1 MSLNENSIRKKTDI
15 GVKKSIISENGSNGN
30 VIIGT
35 TSGSFKNGYVLTKS
49 QNVSFSRSENCQQ
62 EGIDRKNNFKRRKN
76 ISSKSKFGTR
86 KFGDKT
92 NTRVVSNSSSKPK
105 QSSLVSGVS
114 EDSQIRKKFT
124 NKFPEFTQVKKIE

>member
-49 QNVSFSRSENCQQ
+49 QKVSFSRSENSQQ
-62 EGIDRKNNFKRRKN
+62 EGIGFKRRKN
-76 ISSKSKFGTR
+76 VSSESKFGNR
-86 KFGDKT
+86 KFGEKT
-92 NTRVVSNSSSKPK
+92 KTREVSNSSSKAK

-114 EDSQIRKKFT
+114 EDSQKRKISQT
-124 NKFPEFTQVKKIE
+124 NSRN